1 MEIESGQPA
10 ALNHKRPKKA
20 GVVTAVVAAFVLVS
34 GVVGWAA
41 VDGSGGEAA
50 ESGVT
55 APHMDTTAADRASGS
70 GPAGTTQAETGVS
83 PDVAAPDPSTAQ
95 FVVQGDVFVRSA
107 TLTISVENSLDS
119 AVTAARDLVTASGG
133 FVSDMERSSTD
144 DGATASLTLRVPA
157 PKLESALAQLEKL
170 GEVRASTQ
178 SAQDVTQQ
186 SIDID
191 ARLRS
196 LTAEA
201 DALRSLLAR
210 AGSTGEILE
219 IRRQLNDV
227 STQIEV
233 LQAQR
238 QALDQQIAMS
248 TISVSLLTP
257 GAIVGSQPSG
267 FWSDALGEA
276 WERLQGGVAAILVGS
291 ATLIPFALLALLV
304 FVVARAVWL
313 RRRSGTSAGIRAATG
328 A

>member
-1 MEIESGQPA
+1 
-10 ALNHKRPKKA
+10 
-20 GVVTAVVAAFVLVS
+20 
-34 GVVGWAA
+34 
-41 VDGSGGEAA
+41 
-50 ESGVT
+50 
-55 APHMDTTAADRASGS
+55 
-70 GPAGTTQAETGVS
+70 
-83 PDVAAPDPSTAQ
+83 
-95 FVVQGDVFVRSA
+95 
-107 TLTISVENSLDS
+107 
-119 AVTAARDLVTASGG
+119 
-133 FVSDMERSSTD
+133 MERSSTD

-191 ARLRS
+191 ARLHN

-210 AGSTGEILE
+210 AGSTAEVLE
-219 IRRQLNDV
+219 IRRQLNEV

-238 QALDQQIAMS
+238 QALDHQIAMS

-313 RRRSGTSAGIRAATG
+313 RRRSGTSAGIQTATG